1 MKILRQVFERDLLI
15 KLTNSMRDSFKI
27 DGRSGMKNKKPQ
39 KTTSYGR
46 YAENCAHLELYQGG
60 IGINILIMGRDGA
73 GLS

>member
-27 DGRSGMKNKKPQ
+27 DGRSGMKKKTQ
-39 KTTSYGR
+39 KITSYGR